1 METELENLRKQLR
14 EEQRRR
20 EEAEGRALEEQR

>member
-1 METELENLRKQLR
+1 MDEIERLRKQLR

-20 EEAEGRALEEQR
+20 KVAEGRALEEQR